1 MLIWLQVMLSL
12 LRPPGI
18 NILIGIL
25 SLYYWIRSSGGKAIL
40 LFFISLGLLY
50 GSSIPL
56 VSDKLI
62 IKLES
67 KYRPFKT
74 EVLPQYQNVNAIV
87 AVFSDSY
94 LSSDFVISQNMLQL
108 SRDTKLPAAMV
119 NLNNYRLYG
128 TNAEP
133 INSYIINIIKLL
145 GDGNISLPISI
156 AYENNNP
163 AEQSK
168 YIQETLE
175 KNKIQKIFL
184 ISDSWNIARAQ
195 QISQKYGVEVVPI
208 PIMSNLTLPKSNK
221 ISSFI
226 PNGTSLLRSELFVKI
241 YLDNFLNQITNQ
253 IKKVF
258 KKF

>member
-1 MLIWLQVMLSL
+1 MLIWLQVMMSL
-12 LRPPGI
+12 LKPPGI

-25 SLYYWIRSSGGKAIL
+25 SLYYWIRSSGVKAIL

-62 IKLES
+62 IKLEG
-67 KYRPFKT
+67 KYKAFKT
-74 EVLPQYQNVNAIV
+74 EDFSQYQNVNAVV

-94 LSSDFVISQNMLQL
+94 LSSDFVIAQNMLQL
-108 SRDTKLPAAMV
+108 SRDAKLPAAMV

-128 TNAEP
+128 ANSEP

-145 GDGNISLPISI
+145 GDTNISLPISI
-156 AYENNNP
+156 ADDNNP
-163 AEQSK
+163 ADQSK

-184 ISDSWNIARAQ
+184 ISDSWNIEHAQ
-195 QISQKYGVEVVPI
+195 QMIKKYGVEVVPV
-208 PIMSNLTLPKSNK
+208 PIMSNISLPKSNK

-226 PNGTSLLRSELFVKI
+226 PNATSLLRSELFVKI
-241 YLDNFLNQITNQ
+241 YLDNFLNQIISQ
-253 IKKVF
+253 IKKAV
-258 KKF
+258 KKS